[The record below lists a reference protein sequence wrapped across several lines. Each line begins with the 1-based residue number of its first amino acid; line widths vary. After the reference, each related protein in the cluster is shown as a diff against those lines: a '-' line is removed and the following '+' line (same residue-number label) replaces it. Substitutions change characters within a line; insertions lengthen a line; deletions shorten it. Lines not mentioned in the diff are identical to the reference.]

1 VSFAPFA
8 PFAPFVSFAP
18 FAPFVNFVPEETIV
32 PLTYTVFDLDETLY
46 STSAGLMQDVARRIT
61 RWLEHHL
68 GMDPEE
74 ASRLREVYTHRYGT
88 TLGGLLAERARE
100 VDVEDYLAFVHDVP
114 VEAYLRPDPA
124 LRAMLTAIPLR
135 RVVFTNST
143 VEHAARVLNALGIA
157 DLFERVVDIRA
168 LNFIHKPRLEAY
180 ERLLALLDA
189 PGPACILIDD
199 RAVNLQPAK
208 QLGMTTVLVDGEPQD
223 GADFVVSSV
232 LEVGPLIQRLL
243 AQEG

>member
-1 VSFAPFA
+1 MPF
-8 PFAPFVSFAP
+8 
-18 FAPFVNFVPEETIV
+18 TH
-32 PLTYTVFDLDETLY
+32 TVFDLDETLY
-46 STSAGLMQDVARRIT
+46 PTSAGLMQDVARRIT
-61 RWLEHHL
+61 WWLQTHL
-68 GMDPEE
+68 GLGPEE
-74 ASRLREVYTHRYGT
+74 ASRLREVYIHLYGT
-88 TLGGLLAERARE
+88 TLGGLLAERAGE

-143 VEHAARVLNALGIA
+143 GEHAARVLNALGIA

-168 LNFIHKPRLEAY
+168 LNFIHKPCLEAY
-180 ERLLALLDA
+180 KRLLDLLDA

-208 QLGMTTVLVDGEPQD
+208 QLGMTTVLVNGQPQD
-223 GADFVVSSV
+223 GVDFVVSSV
-232 LEVGPLIQRLL
+232 LEVGPLVHALL
-243 AQEG
+243 KPEKPRRTRRSPKGHEGILAVRS

>member
-1 VSFAPFA
+1 
-8 PFAPFVSFAP
+8 
-18 FAPFVNFVPEETIV
+18 V

-46 STSAGLMQDVARRIT
+46 PTSAGLMQDVARRIT

-74 ASRLREVYTHRYGT
+74 ASRLREVYIHRYGT

-143 VEHAARVLNALGIA
+143 AEHAARVLNALGIA

-168 LNFIHKPRLEAY
+168 LNFIHKPRREAY
-180 ERLLALLDA
+180 ERLLTLLDT

-208 QLGMTTVLVDGEPQD
+208 QLGMTTVLVNGQPQD
-223 GADFVVSSV
+223 GVDFVVSSV
-232 LEVGPLIQRLL
+232 LEVGPLVHALL
-243 AQEG
+243 KPFSTDERG